1 MPFLMLFMAMLA
13 LMLMRVHLP
22 VGGARYSGRPL
33 TTVSLSF
40 SERLHMQRVNTYAIG
55 LVLLLTTVTG
65 TLPSGLAI
73 PIVLIATGILFIP
86 VRCTITTEG
95 VGINNVVFRPW
106 NELSGFA
113 TERRRIRLIGRE
125 GTRPFMLPL
134 LPGKQQDVLPV
145 LRRYLKPA
153 ESPTGGTSRV
163 FAVAKSIGRQN

>member
-1 MPFLMLFMAMLA
+1 MPYLILFMAMFG
-13 LMLMRVHLP
+13 LMLMRVYLP
-22 VGGARYSGRPL
+22 IGGARYSGRL
-33 TTVSLSF
+33 LKTVSLSF
-40 SERLHMQRVNTYAIG
+40 AERLHMQRVNTYSIA

-73 PIVLIATGILFIP
+73 PIVLIATGILLIP

-113 TERRRIRLIGRE
+113 TERRRIRLVGSE

-134 LPGKQQDVLPV
+134 LPG
-145 LRRYLKPA
+145 
-153 ESPTGGTSRV
+153 
-163 FAVAKSIGRQN
+163 